1 MEYRTKKWL
10 DYFAGGLL
18 MGGLMPLVWL
28 LGKILRRE
36 HALEVRGTL
45 CFIKMLGGGSLVIA
59 YPALLG
65 LRDRYPQATFSLI
78 TTKGTA
84 PLARTLGVFDRI
96 DEVDDSSLVRLLGS
110 GLRSLWK
117 NFHADTTVDLEVY
130 SRLTTVLSSLTCAR
144 NRLGFYLDIVFWRKH
159 LHTHTVFFNRHTGSY
174 RWYQA
179 IARVLGAEPASI
191 ERCRRL
197 MRERFGGPAEPAPQA
212 RRIAVGH
219 ACSDFGRERMLTE
232 QQWLAVF
239 EQRLPP
245 SEPATVLFLG
255 VMGDRPLAN
264 TIIDALARRFPS
276 ARFENLCGK
285 LPLADSV
292 LRLATCQEFWGIDSA
307 LLHYARLLGLK
318 CVSYWGPTDPAT
330 RLCPIP
336 GLEEEIRYGKV
347 PCSPCIHIA
356 GEPPCHGNNVC
367 IQSLFGQSKDYETIS
382 WIV

>member
-1 MEYRTKKWL
+1 MEYRTKKWV

-65 LRDRYPQATFSLI
+65 LRERYPEATFSLI

-84 PLARTLGVFDRI
+84 PFAQTLGVFDRI
-96 DEVDDSSLVRLLGS
+96 DEVDDSSLLRLLGS
-110 GLRSLWK
+110 GLWCLWK
-117 NFHADTTVDLEVY
+117 NFHADTVVDLEVY
-130 SRLTTVLSSLTCAR
+130 SRLTTVVSSLTCAR
-144 NRLGFYLDIVFWRKH
+144 NRVGFYLDIVFWRKH
-159 LHTHTVFFNRHTGSY
+159 LHTHTVFFNRYTGSY
-174 RWYQA
+174 RWYEA
-179 IARVLGAEPASI
+179 VARVLGAEPAPI
-191 ERCRRL
+191 ERCQRL
-197 MRERFGGPAEPAPQA
+197 MRERFVRSAEPSSSG

-219 ACSDFGRERMLTE
+219 GCSDFGRERMLNE

-239 EQRLPP
+239 EQRLSP

-255 VMGDRPLAN
+255 VGGDRPMAGK
-264 TIIDALARRFPS
+264 IITELARGFPS
-276 ARFENLCGK
+276 IHFRNLCGE

-292 LRLATCQEFWGIDSA
+292 RTVGTCQEFWGIDSA

-318 CVSYWGPTDPAT
+318 CVSYWGPTDPTT
-330 RLCPIP
+330 RLQPVP
-336 GLEEEIRYGKV
+336 GLDEVVQYGKV